1 MSFVTASQCNMSIR
15 TRIVISVTFQKINCS
30 PDTKSGT
37 ESYYK
42 SLKNTDCTVEKCHK
56 EIPPFV

>member
-15 TRIVISVTFQKINCS
+15 TRIVISVAFQKIDCS
-30 PDTKSGT
+30 PDTKTGT
-37 ESYYK
+37 KSYYK

-56 EIPPFV
+56 EIPPFF

>member
-1 MSFVTASQCNMSIR
+1 MSIR
-15 TRIVISVTFQKINCS
+15 TRIIISVTFQKIDCT
-30 PDTKSGT
+30 PDTKTGT